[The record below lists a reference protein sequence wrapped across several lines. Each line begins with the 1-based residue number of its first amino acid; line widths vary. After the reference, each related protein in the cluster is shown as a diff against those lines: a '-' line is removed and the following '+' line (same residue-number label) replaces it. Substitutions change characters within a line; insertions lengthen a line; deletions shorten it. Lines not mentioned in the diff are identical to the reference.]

1 MIVSLIF
8 VQITEISKSI
18 YIILLFTCV
27 HLYTR
32 RHIDIQRLHD
42 IQSVN
47 IVVNL

>member
-8 VQITEISKSI
+8 ANYWNLENHL
-18 YIILLFTCV
+18 YIIIHVRTPLNPSP
-27 HLYTR
+27 
-32 RHIDIQRLHD
+32 HIDIQRLHD